1 MTTAAKPPRE
11 AKVPF
16 SRSIQAKYALTYLLV
31 VAAILIVMNTY
42 PLLMVENMVFASKES
57 TLKQQALVIGS
68 ALAVSETLTQEGVEQ
83 TMAVLEKAQGTRV
96 LVADGT
102 GRILY
107 DSSTLD
113 NRLGD
118 YALMGEVV
126 AALRGRDVA
135 RSEYR
140 EGAIRCRAAVPVL
153 YHGVTL
159 GAVYLYEYD
168 AEQAQVLL
176 SIQSNLRYISLVIGV
191 AAMLLVLLFSKAL
204 TRNTGRLLSAIRRVR
219 EGEYSHRVDSR
230 GRDEMAQLADE
241 FNQLTDRLQTT
252 EEARRRFVSDA
263 SHELK
268 TPLASIRLLTDSIL
282 QNDSVDMGTVREF
295 VSDIG
300 EEADRLTR
308 ISEHL
313 LALTRLDGGPG
324 AGGAGGGGGEGGPYA
339 QAAGPGHGGVAEHP
353 DRAGLRPA
361 GHGGRSLS
369 GGLQPDGERHQVQSG
384 RGPGGRYGAAP
395 GGQGVPGGVRHR
407 GGHTPGGYAQDLR
420 PVLPGGQGPL
430 PGGGGD
436 GPGPVHRP
444 GHRPPPRRGH
454 QGGAQPGGEGR
465 AVRGGVSRP
474 EGGGQAMKKRIGA
487 VLAAVLLL
495 GLATACL
502 AREERGEDGLL
513 LWFAAPAEE
522 QSQSVAAAL
531 SSCPYGGEDSVPAL
545 LAALLAGPPQDS
557 GLARIIPAGT
567 RLARWSVEN
576 RTALVELS
584 PEYGGLEGIDRTL
597 ADYCVALTLCQLPA
611 VDGVRLSAGGGEGR
625 LLRAGDA
632 IFSGAEEE
640 PVDVTAALYFR
651 RAGGNTLGYE
661 LRVFRLTEEET
672 PARAV
677 LEALISGPRDE
688 GLSALLPPE
697 LTVRAAWVDDGV
709 CYADLSGALLA
720 APPEQAEEQELLITS
735 IVETLCSLDKVEQ
748 VRLLV
753 EGEALTAYG
762 GLDLSGPLL
771 PAKPKDGF
779 AGTPS

>member
-153 YHGVTL
+153 YHGATL

-204 TRNTGRLLSAIRRVR
+204 TRNTGRLLSAMRRVR

-282 QNDSVDMGTVREF
+282 QNDPVDMATVREF

-300 EEADRLTR
+300 EEAERLTR

-313 LALTRLDGGPG
+313 LALTRLDAGEERSPEPVELGRVADKVVHLLSPVAQRAQVELKCDLEPACALLATEDDIYQVAFNLVENAIKYNLPGGRVEVGVRRRGDKVALTVTDTGLGIPQDDLPRIFDRFYRVDKARSRG
-324 AGGAGGGGGEGGPYA
+324 LGGTGLGLSIARDTARVHGGDITAGPNPAGRGTRFEAEFPALKGGEGA
-339 QAAGPGHGGVAEHP
+339 
-353 DRAGLRPA
+353 
-361 GHGGRSLS
+361 
-369 GGLQPDGERHQVQSG
+369 
-384 RGPGGRYGAAP
+384 
-395 GGQGVPGGVRHR
+395 
-407 GGHTPGGYAQDLR
+407 
-420 PVLPGGQGPL
+420 
-430 PGGGGD
+430 
-436 GPGPVHRP
+436 
-444 GHRPPPRRGH
+444 
-454 QGGAQPGGEGR
+454 
-465 AVRGGVSRP
+465 
-474 EGGGQAMKKRIGA
+474 
-487 VLAAVLLL
+487 
-495 GLATACL
+495 
-502 AREERGEDGLL
+502 
-513 LWFAAPAEE
+513 
-522 QSQSVAAAL
+522 
-531 SSCPYGGEDSVPAL
+531 
-545 LAALLAGPPQDS
+545 
-557 GLARIIPAGT
+557 
-567 RLARWSVEN
+567 
-576 RTALVELS
+576 
-584 PEYGGLEGIDRTL
+584 
-597 ADYCVALTLCQLPA
+597 
-611 VDGVRLSAGGGEGR
+611 
-625 LLRAGDA
+625 
-632 IFSGAEEE
+632 
-640 PVDVTAALYFR
+640 
-651 RAGGNTLGYE
+651 
-661 LRVFRLTEEET
+661 
-672 PARAV
+672 
-677 LEALISGPRDE
+677 
-688 GLSALLPPE
+688 
-697 LTVRAAWVDDGV
+697 
-709 CYADLSGALLA
+709 
-720 APPEQAEEQELLITS
+720 
-735 IVETLCSLDKVEQ
+735 
-748 VRLLV
+748 
-753 EGEALTAYG
+753 
-762 GLDLSGPLL
+762 
-771 PAKPKDGF
+771 
-779 AGTPS
+779 